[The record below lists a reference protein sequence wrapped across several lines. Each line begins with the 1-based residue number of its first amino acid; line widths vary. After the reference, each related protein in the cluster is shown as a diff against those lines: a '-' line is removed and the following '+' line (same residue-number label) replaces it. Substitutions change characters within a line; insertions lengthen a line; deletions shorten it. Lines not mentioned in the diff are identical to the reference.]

1 MKQWITGEY
10 EKDEQ
15 GAYRMRQL
23 CFEIEEE
30 QDGMTVNTFARNVAG
45 LSRGFLR
52 SIKFRENGISLN
64 GVRVTTRAVMHRGD
78 RLVFTMDYDDSQ
90 RIVPTEGEV
99 SILFENKDLILVDKP
114 AGMVVHPCHG
124 HFEDSLLNHLVWH
137 YKEEDGQLLCPVG
150 RLDKDTSGLILI
162 ARNKYAAR
170 YMEVERQQG
179 QLSRIYLALT
189 EGHFLSMLLEGVIDR
204 PIAKVADVFNQ
215 YEVSPEGRPSK
226 TFYEVLGQGEMDGQP
241 FTLVRLKLETGRT
254 HQIRVHMAD
263 CGHPLLG
270 DPIYG
275 HAGMLGFGRAALH
288 SIEIGCVLPETGE
301 KKCFAADLPEDFL
314 RCIEICN
321 NWEEKMSGLRYNRI
335 KE

>member
-1 MKQWITGEY
+1 
-10 EKDEQ
+10 
-15 GAYRMRQL
+15 MRQL
-23 CFEIEEE
+23 CFKIEEA
-30 QDGMTVNTFARNVAG
+30 QDGMTVNAFARNVAG

-64 GVRVTTRAVMHRGD
+64 GVRVTTRAVLRQGD
-78 RLVFTMDYDDSQ
+78 SLIFTMAYDDSQ

-99 SILFENKDLILVDKP
+99 SILFENKDLILVDKA
-114 AGMVVHPCHG
+114 AGIVVHPCHG
-124 HFEDSLLNHLVWH
+124 HFEDSLLNNLAW
-137 YKEEDGQLLCPVG
+137 YYREEDGQLLCPVG

-189 EGHFLSMLLEGVIDR
+189 EGHFDQMPMTGVIDR
-204 PIAKVADVFNQ
+204 PIAKVEDVFNQ

-226 TFYEVLGQGEMDGQP
+226 TFYEVLGQGETAGQP
-241 FTLVRLKLETGRT
+241 FSVVRLKLETGRT

-270 DPIYG
+270 DPLYG
-275 HAGMLGFGRAALH
+275 HAGLLGFDRAALH
-288 SIEIGCVLPETGE
+288 SMEIGCILPETEE
-301 KKCFAADLPEDFL
+301 KKRFVSRLPEDFL
-314 RCIEICN
+314 GCLQSCDNCENIAA
-321 NWEEKMSGLRYNRI
+321 KLSHLRYNRN
-335 KE
+335 E